1 MQKNIVFGVNAAMA
15 GQTSE
20 KPQKAPPTDA
30 FNTQVASLEA
40 DIAYLKDE
48 NSKFATAVE
57 EMQAQN
63 EELRSKIDEL
73 IAAQQAASS
82 KSKKKRTTKKN

>member
-1 MQKNIVFGVNAAMA
+1 MQKNIVFGVNAALA
-15 GQTSE
+15 GQPAE
-20 KPQKAPPTDA
+20 KPQKVPPSDA
-30 FNTQVASLEA
+30 VNTQVETLEA

-63 EELRSKIDEL
+63 EELRTKIDEL
-73 IAAQQAASS
+73 IAAQQASS
-82 KSKKKRTTKKN
+82 KGKKKRTTKKK